1 MIFTNRTI
9 HEGINPPGF
18 CTICNKSFPNVN
30 KLRSHKIL
38 EHNTDEKYLGWCS
51 INTFLV
57 LLQHGYQ
64 KYFC

>member
-38 EHNTDEKYLGWCS
+38 EHNTDEKYQG
-51 INTFLV
+51 
-57 LLQHGYQ
+57 
-64 KYFC
+64 